1 MNVTHL
7 RTLALTGATGFV
19 GSALSQRLRS
29 SGWNVRALCRS
40 EPPADSR
47 GTDRVE
53 WVRGSLED
61 MDSLRALVEGAAAV
75 VHCAGAIRGTTAAHF
90 DRTNVD
96 GTARLVR
103 AARDQHPEMRFLQ
116 VSSLAARAPHL
127 SHYARSK
134 RLGEDAVRAGAGTM
148 TWTAL
153 RPPAVYGPGDRE
165 TLPLVRCMRLGVAP
179 VLGEERARFSLLFV
193 EDLADAVRHLL
204 DTPHWR
210 PGPFEIHDGQTGGY
224 GWDDLVRT
232 VGRIVGRR
240 VHAVRIP
247 APLLRV
253 AARVSLGVASRCGGL
268 PMLTPGK
275 VRELTHPDWVCDDAP
290 LRAATGWRPA
300 TLLEPGMRRTL
311 AQLRGGRWADGQRGS
326 RNR

>member
-29 SGWNVRALCRS
+29 SGWTVRALCRS
-40 EPPADSR
+40 EPPAGSR
-47 GTDRVE
+47 GMGRVE

-61 MDSLRALVEGAAAV
+61 PDSLRALVGGAAAV

-103 AARDQHPEMRFLQ
+103 AAREQHPEMRFLL

-179 VLGEERARFSLLFV
+179 VLGEERARFSVLFV
-193 EDLADAVRHLL
+193 EDLADAVCHLL

-210 PGPFEIHDGQTGGY
+210 PGPFEIHDGQAGGY
-224 GWDDLVRT
+224 GWGDLVRT
-232 VGRIVGRR
+232 VSRIVGRR
-240 VHAVRIP
+240 VLAVRIP
-247 APLLRV
+247 APLLGV
-253 AARVSLGVASRCGGL
+253 AARVSLGVARLCGGL

-290 LRAATGWRPA
+290 LRAATSWRPA

-311 AQLRGGRWADGQRGS
+311 ARLRGGRWADGQRGS
-326 RNR
+326 RSR

>member
-1 MNVTHL
+1 MNVPTS
-7 RTLALTGATGFV
+7 RILALTGATGFV
-19 GSALSQRLRS
+19 GSALAQRLRS
-29 SGWNVRALCRS
+29 AGWSVRALCRS
-40 EPPADSR
+40 EPPAGAR

-53 WVRGSLED
+53 WVRGCLED
-61 MDSLRALVEGAAAV
+61 PDSLRALVRGATAV
-75 VHCAGAIRGTTAAHF
+75 VHCAGAIRGATAAHF
-90 DRTNVD
+90 DRTNVG

-103 AARDQHPEMRFLQ
+103 AAREQLPEMRFLL

-134 RLGEDAVRAGAGTM
+134 RLGEDTVRSGAGTM
-148 TWTAL
+148 AWTAL

-179 VLGEERARFSLLFV
+179 VLGGRQARFSLLFV
-193 EDLADAVRHLL
+193 EDLADAVRHQL

-210 PGPFEIHDGQTGGY
+210 PGPFEIHDGQAGGY
-224 GWDDLVRT
+224 DWDDLIRT

-240 VHAVRIP
+240 VQPVRIP

-253 AARVSLGVASRCGGL
+253 AARVNLRIAGRCGGL

-311 AQLRGGRWADGQRGS
+311 ARLRGGRWADEQR
-326 RNR
+326 